1 MRGFGVRKRVALR
14 KRREDSMQSRRTRA
28 PFRVAAL
35 VWCAILAGLGKV
47 SALQAFNSLFCRDFL
62 IQAWIMH

>member
-1 MRGFGVRKRVALR
+1 
-14 KRREDSMQSRRTRA
+14 MQSRRTRA